1 MWHDVAQVDTTDMPE
16 ERHGDKRPLRQI
28 RSSECGGDHLNRAS
42 KVDIVEW
49 EAKFGAK
56 SSDTRRDVIIEKNK
70 TDCHADCH
78 ASLIT
83 K

>member
-1 MWHDVAQVDTTDMPE
+1 MRHDVAQVDTTDVPE

-28 RSSECGGDHLNRAS
+28 RSPKRGGDHLNRTT

-56 SSDTRRDVIIEKNK
+56 SSDTR
-70 TDCHADCH
+70 
-78 ASLIT
+78 
-83 K
+83 